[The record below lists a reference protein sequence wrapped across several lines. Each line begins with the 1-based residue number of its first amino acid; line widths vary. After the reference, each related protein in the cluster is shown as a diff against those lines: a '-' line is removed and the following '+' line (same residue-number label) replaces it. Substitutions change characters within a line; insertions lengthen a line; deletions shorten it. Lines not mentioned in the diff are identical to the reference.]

1 MENAA
6 GRSKTGLRGRI
17 GRITAAE
24 LRRWR
29 RRLAE
34 RLNRWSRALDPA
46 VATVAKAAQT
56 PRRPLAPATAARAQ
70 LPGVRLPLSMEQAV
84 RRRNLPVLRREAADA
99 LAAFGAAHALVA
111 SSRFTQL
118 QDRRQEAR
126 GEETDG
132 EELASLAADYLGWQ
146 GDQVRLFDALG
157 MVLAMR
163 VPYGSTLEQIDPAL
177 RPAAEE
183 HLASLTVEYQRR
195 LLVQQFGNEPAPT
208 EGMG

>member
-6 GRSKTGLRGRI
+6 GRSEKGLRGRI
-17 GRITAAE
+17 GRIAAAE
-24 LRRWR
+24 LQRWR

-34 RLNRWSRALDPA
+34 RLNRWGRALDPA
-46 VATVAKAAQT
+46 AATGGAAAQ
-56 PRRPLAPATAARAQ
+56 PARRPLTPATAARGQ

-111 SSRFTQL
+111 SARFTQL
-118 QDRRQEAR
+118 QERRREAGEQESN
-126 GEETDG
+126 EED
-132 EELASLAADYLGWQ
+132 LASLAADYLGWQ
-146 GDQVRLFDALG
+146 GDQVRLFDALS

-163 VPYGSTLEQIDPAL
+163 VPSSSTLEQIDPAL

-195 LLVQQFGNEPAPT
+195 LLDQQFGNEPAPT
-208 EGMG
+208 DGMG